1 MYIFVRQDMSIQQQL
16 VQACHAAHESGIK
29 NQISDITSS
38 IIIFGSR
45 NKSELEHLFSKYN
58 SIIPCHPFY
67 EPYKNIGLTAFATD
81 PIPNKLRHLFSEFKL
96 WNVSIQEFIHKS
108 IQIMDGIE
116 EKSINSTT

>member
-1 MYIFVRQDMSIQQQL
+1 MSLPQQL

-38 IIIFGSR
+38 IIIFGTKD
-45 NKSELEHLFSKYN
+45 KSELEHLFSKYN

-81 PIPNKLRHLFSEFKL
+81 PIPNRLRHLFSEFKL
-96 WNVSIQEFIHKS
+96 WNVSIQESIHKPIHKS
-108 IQIMDGIE
+108 IQILDKSE
-116 EKSINSTT
+116 ETSINSIT